1 VSLACLTRAQLAAEN
16 LFLRKQLALFM
27 ERSSLGEQDP
37 EASVARAQLWA
48 LTERVKAGSC

>member
-1 VSLACLTRAQLAAEN
+1 MSLACLTRAQLAAEN